1 LSANRQSS
9 SEPTGG
15 AARAG
20 FQLGRIVW
28 RLPRLAAI
36 AAVRVYQFGVSPV
49 LPLLFGPS
57 SGCRFHPT
65 CSHYAVES
73 LQRHG
78 LFAGVWLAAR
88 RLLRCHPL
96 HPGGHDPVP
105 ETFRWLPRSA
115 RPPAPFALNPRRV
128 TRTHG

>member
-1 LSANRQSS
+1 MIW
-9 SEPTGG
+9 
-15 AARAG
+15 RA
-20 FQLGRIVW
+20 
-28 RLPRLAAI
+28 PRSLAV
-36 AAVRVYQFGVSPV
+36 AAVRVYQLMISPV
-49 LPLLFGPS
+49 LPLLFGPN

-78 LFAGVWLAAR
+78 LVAGLWLASR

-96 HPGGHDPVP
+96 HPGGEDPVP

-115 RPPAPFALNPRRV
+115 RAATGVPFSLNFRRAPRL
-128 TRTHG
+128 HG